1 MSRERTLG
9 LALLLAA
16 LLLIPALVFLPV
28 NAWLLAIVEWARG
41 AGALGVLVFIL
52 LYVAA
57 AVLFIP
63 GSLLTLGAGFLYG
76 PLLGFGVV
84 SVASTLGATLAFL
97 LGRTVA
103 RGWISD
109 KLQGRRGFAAVDR
122 AVERAGFKMVLLLRL
137 SPIFPFIVLNYAL
150 GLTRVRAGHYVLG
163 SWLGMMP
170 GTLLYVYLGSLI
182 TSAAELTSGERPEA
196 GALGYG
202 VLALG
207 LVATLAFV
215 VVITRIARRAL
226 DQELQRTK
234 EVAT

>member
-109 KLQGRRGFAAVDR
+109 KLKGRPGFAAVDR

-196 GALGYG
+196 GALGHG

-207 LVATLAFV
+207 LVATVAFV